1 MKRRLISLGVCI
13 PLALG
18 IGSAGAQEE
27 PIKAVVTIGMIGD
40 VVRNVGGACV
50 DVTAIMGAGVDPHLY
65 KASARD
71 VQTFQDADVIFYS
84 GYSLE
89 GQLGEV
95 LKRFSETKP
104 TVAVSPSSIEPADL
118 ISVQD
123 VYGIDPHLWMDA
135 GLWARI
141 APTIAATLGELR
153 PDCADEIDARAERYA
168 EQLAALH
175 QWVKESVASIPEEQ
189 RVLVTAHDAF
199 GYYGRAYGIEVAG
212 IQGISTEAE
221 ASVADIR
228 ETAATVAELGV
239 PAVFVEST
247 INPRT
252 IQAVIDAARQRGHE
266 VEIGGQLYSDAMG
279 EAGSVG
285 GTYIG
290 MIYEN
295 TKSIVE
301 ALGGT
306 LPAFPDALRSWAD
319 EWDVAQTQT
328 GAEPAR

>member
-1 MKRRLISLGVCI
+1 
-13 PLALG
+13 
-18 IGSAGAQEE
+18 
-27 PIKAVVTIGMIGD
+27 
-40 VVRNVGGACV
+40 
-50 DVTAIMGAGVDPHLY
+50 
-65 KASARD
+65 
-71 VQTFQDADVIFYS
+71 
-84 GYSLE
+84 
-89 GQLGEV
+89 V
-95 LKRFSETKP
+95 LKRFSEIKP

-328 GAEPAR
+328 DAEPAR